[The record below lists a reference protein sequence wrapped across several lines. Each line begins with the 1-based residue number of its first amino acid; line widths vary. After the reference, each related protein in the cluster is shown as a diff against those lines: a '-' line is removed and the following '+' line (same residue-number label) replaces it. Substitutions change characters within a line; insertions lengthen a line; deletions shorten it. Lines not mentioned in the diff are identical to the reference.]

1 MHTRLMIV
9 PLAAAILACGG
20 SSDSTG
26 LGGGG
31 GGGGATPVATTTV
44 SMVSSTFSPRNI
56 IVAKGATV
64 TWTNTDAGT
73 SHNATFE
80 AAAGSIKTNDF
91 SGGAAASLVMPTT
104 AGTYPYRCTLHAGM
118 TGSVQ
123 VQ

>member
-26 LGGGG
+26 PGG
-31 GGGGATPVATTTV
+31 GGGGATPVASTTV

-91 SGGAAASLVMPTT
+91 SGGAAASLVMPAT
-104 AGTYPYRCTLHAGM
+104 AGTYTYRCTLHNGM